1 MVLALLLDWRRKMS
15 FTSLVLS
22 RAMQD
27 RPLHILQIRAWNEG
41 DADDFARLYM
51 QAYEEGVEIKG
62 EMTFDEA
69 KSVVKAKARRVIRR
83 R

>member
-1 MVLALLLDWRRKMS
+1 MS
-15 FTSLVLS
+15 FTSIVLDK
-22 RAMQD
+22 AMQD
-27 RPLHILQIRAWNEG
+27 RPIHVMQIRAWNEG
-41 DADDFARLYM
+41 DSDEFARLYM

-62 EMTFDEA
+62 DLSFDEA